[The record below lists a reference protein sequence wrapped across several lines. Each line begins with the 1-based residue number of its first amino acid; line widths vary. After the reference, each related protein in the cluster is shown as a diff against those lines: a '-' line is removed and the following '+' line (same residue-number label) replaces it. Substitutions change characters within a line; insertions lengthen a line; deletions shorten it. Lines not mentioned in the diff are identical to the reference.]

1 MKTNTIHI
9 LYILI
14 ETDFLDMQRVRDY
27 KKI

>member
-9 LYILI
+9 LHILI